1 MTDPFADYVDHDAVG
16 LADLVRT
23 GAVAPAELVAA
34 AIGRIEAL
42 NPAVNAVVTQEFE
55 RAMARA
61 RSPLPDG
68 PFRGVPFLI
77 KDLAVI
83 EGEPVSFG
91 SVFFRDFQ
99 ADLTDELMHRI
110 ATSGVVP
117 LGRTNTS
124 EFGLLPTTEPVLH
137 GPTRNP
143 WHLDHS
149 AGGSSG
155 GAAAAVASGMVPIAH
170 ASDGGGSIRIPASAC
185 GVFGLKPSR
194 GRMPQRPRSSH
205 DGLVAPLAVSRSV
218 RDSAVLLDHLAGP
231 VPGDLWWAPAPAAE
245 SFAAAAGVDPGRL
258 RVAYSVHD
266 FRGVPVHPDCAAAVL
281 STATLLESLGHD
293 VVEASPTIDAETMA
307 VAFLKVWASFA
318 DTVFRLILDEVDK
331 RPLGRAFHRVAGD
344 WLSMRTLAKFDER
357 KSGHPAFEP
366 FTWAMAKRARR
377 ETPGGLAVAQ
387 GVLQGISY
395 TMAEFLA
402 DYDVL
407 VTPVLGTPPVRVG
420 EIDQDMAFDDLV
432 AQLVGYVAF
441 TPVANFCGLP
451 AMSVP
456 LHRNADGLPIGTH
469 IMGRFGED
477 DTLVSLAG
485 QLERARPWWNDRPRI
500 ATTARGGRAPA

>member
-1 MTDPFADYVDHDAVG
+1 MAEPFPEYLDHDAVG
-16 LADLVRT
+16 LAGLVRSK
-23 GAVAPAELVAA
+23 AVTPEELVAA
-34 AIGRIEAL
+34 AIDRIETL

-55 RAMARA
+55 RAMALA
-61 RSPLPDG
+61 ASPLPDG

-77 KDLAVI
+77 KDLVVI

-91 SVFFRDFQ
+91 SVFFRNFE

-110 ATSGVVP
+110 ATSGVVS

-143 WHLDHS
+143 WQLDYS

-155 GAAAAVASGMVPIAH
+155 GAAAAVASGMVPMAH

-194 GRMPQRPRSSH
+194 GRMPQRPRSSN

-231 VPGDLWWAPAPAAE
+231 VPGDLWWAPEPAAE
-245 SFAAAAGVDPGRL
+245 SFAAAAGIDPRRL

-266 FRGVPVHPDCAAAVL
+266 FRGVPVHPDCAAAVR
-281 STATLLESLGHD
+281 STAKILEALGHD
-293 VVEASPTIDAETMA
+293 VVEARPTIDAEAMA

-318 DTVFRLILDEVDK
+318 DTVFRLVLDEVDK
-331 RPLGRAFHRVAGD
+331 RRVGRALHRVAGD
-344 WLSMRTLAKFDER
+344 WLTLRALARLDER

-366 FTWAMAKRARR
+366 FTWAMAKRARG
-377 ETPGGLAVAQ
+377 ETPGGMAVAQ

-395 TMAEFLA
+395 TMAEFLT

-420 EIDQDMAFDDLV
+420 EIDQNVNFDDLV
-432 AQLVGYVAF
+432 AQLVTYVAF

-456 LHRNADGLPIGTH
+456 LHRSGAGLPIGTH

-485 QLERARPWWNDRPRI
+485 QLERAQPWWTDRPPI
-500 ATTARGGRAPA
+500 EDTD